1 MIKLYLKQAWQ
12 LLRQN
17 KLFSAVYILGT
28 ALGIAMTMTLV
39 IIYYVKMAPNYPEQ
53 KRDRILVCKS
63 LVVEGRRSDDMS
75 SSSYSYKAV
84 KQYFYPLKGAEAVTA
99 ILNRDEASSVEL
111 PDKELKQVQV
121 KLTDADFWRVFDFA
135 FVSGKPF
142 TQADFDA
149 GLRTA
154 VISASLS
161 RQLFAGEETVGK
173 TFLLDAA
180 EYKVAGVVK
189 DVSFAMPA
197 TYADIWLP
205 LTADVSAVAADEN
218 HCDGLL
224 GDMHVYML
232 APSVGAMDDVA
243 MEVSDA
249 FRKYNFSQDKHL
261 AKLLGQPVPYWKSIF
276 YEFSNVEPSWSGLLC
291 MYGIILFA
299 LLIVPALNLAGMI
312 SSRMNRQLA
321 ELGIRKAFGASK
333 RELLKQIFWENMF
346 LTFLGGVLGLLFSYL
361 VVYWGRNWLPT
372 LFDSF
377 PGTMPDGVDIVLTPG
392 MLFNPVV
399 IIVMFLFC
407 FVLNVLSAMIPA
419 LNALRKSIVYSINE
433 KR

>member
-12 LLRQN
+12 LLKQN
-17 KLFSAVYILGT
+17 KLFSTVYILGT

-39 IIYYVKMAPNYPEQ
+39 IIYYVKMAPVYPEGN
-53 KRDRILVCKS
+53 RNRTLVCKS
-63 LVVEGRRSDDMS
+63 FVMESRKEAGMS
-75 SSSYSYKAV
+75 SSSLSYKAV
-84 KQYFYPLKGAEAVTA
+84 KQFCYPLKGAEAVTA
-99 ILNRDEASSVEL
+99 ILNRGEASSVEL
-111 PDKELKQVQV
+111 PDKEQAQVQV
-121 KLTDADFWRVFDFA
+121 KLTDAAFWHVFDFA

-161 RQLFAGEETVGK
+161 RQLFGGEEATGK
-173 TFLLDAA
+173 TFLLDAT
-180 EYKVAGVVK
+180 EYKVSGVVK
-189 DVSFAMPA
+189 DVSFLMPV
-197 TYADIWLP
+197 TYANIWLP
-205 LTADVSAVAADEN
+205 LTTDASAVAANESF
-218 HCDGLL
+218 CDGLF
-224 GDMHVYML
+224 GNIQVYML

-249 FRKYNFSQDKHL
+249 FRKYNFSQDKYL

-276 YEFSNVEPSWSGLLC
+276 YNYSNTEPSWGVLLC
-291 MYGIILFA
+291 VCGIILFA

-333 RELLKQIFWENMF
+333 HELLKQIFWENMF
-346 LTFLGGVLGLLFSYL
+346 LTSLGGVLGLLFSYL
-361 VVYWGRNWLPT
+361 VIYWGRNWLPT
-372 LFDSF
+372 LFDPF
-377 PGTMPDGVDIVLTPG
+377 PGMMPDGVDTVLTPG

-419 LNALRKSIVYSINE
+419 LNALRKNIVYSINE